1 MYLNV
6 SRFVYSVYQFIL
18 KLFLNFHN
26 VNICNTT
33 ICDNDV
39 LYRSITY
46 KFSYFL
52 YTQYVIFQIAQFTHN
67 LGSLRVY
74 FLDVY

>member
-1 MYLNV
+1 MYLSV
-6 SRFVYSVYQFIL
+6 SRFVYSIYNFFV

-26 VNICNTT
+26 VIIYNTT

-39 LYRSITY
+39 FYRSIIY

-52 YTQYVIFQIAQFTHN
+52 CIQYVIFYIVQFTHN
-67 LGSLRVY
+67 LGTLYVY
-74 FLDVY
+74 FLHRT